1 MQGAELVKRSTS
13 IQLWLIVCLL
23 AGVVALLGYQL
34 VDGLNRGVVV
44 SSSRVGKAAVYSLEN
59 EPKLYWFT
67 IAWLCVIETVL
78 LILTLGTSWLAVKV
92 SGR

>member
-1 MQGAELVKRSTS
+1 MKRSTS

-23 AGVVALLGYQL
+23 AGVGALLGYQL

-59 EPKLYWFT
+59 EPRLYWFT
-67 IAWLCVIETVL
+67 IAWRCAIETVL
-78 LILTLGTSWLAVKV
+78 IILTLGTAWLARKV
-92 SGR
+92 NDR